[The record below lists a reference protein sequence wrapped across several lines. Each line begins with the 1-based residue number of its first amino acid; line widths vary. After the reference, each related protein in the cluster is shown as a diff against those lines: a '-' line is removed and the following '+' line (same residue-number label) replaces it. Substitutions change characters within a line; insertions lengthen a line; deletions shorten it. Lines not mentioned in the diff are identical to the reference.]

1 MGHRHRSGLGESGQS
16 GSSNQ
21 AIQQLFSE
29 KLLAQTIELEE
40 SGVSQQPLARACC
53 KTPILQFGL
62 ESQQFRGGGYSMA
75 SI

>member
-29 KLLAQTIELEE
+29 KLLAQSIELEE
-40 SGVSQQPLARACC
+40 SGVSQQPLARSVHEEIKIAC
-53 KTPILQFGL
+53 
-62 ESQQFRGGGYSMA
+62 
-75 SI
+75 